1 VIPKA
6 RGEAQAMIREAEGFR
21 ESRIKRSEGDVAK
34 FNAMLVEYKKAKDIT
49 RKRMYLETMEEI
61 LPNIEKYIIPESGG
75 GNLLN
80 LLNLNSEG
88 GKK

>member
-1 VIPKA
+1 M
-6 RGEAQAMIREAEGFR
+6 QCWWN
-21 ESRIKRSEGDVAK
+21 IKK
-34 FNAMLVEYKKAKDIT
+34 QKILLVNVCN
-49 RKRMYLETMEEI
+49 LETMEEI